1 MLGFQIFA
9 KSNVDY
15 GVESAFHEA
24 RELLRFFGTKSPQ
37 AALYYD
43 ILTSLSNS
51 ITEYRQRAVTKGR
64 SSYVSKI
71 FNFDGGSNATYPNN
85 APQETEADASGVDEQ
100 RTQMDDLLATLSF
113 GQNTPMGTGDMLF
126 DWDSL
131 DISQWDSF
139 PYATG
144 I

>member
-1 MLGFQIFA
+1 M
-9 KSNVDY
+9 
-15 GVESAFHEA
+15 
-24 RELLRFFGTKSPQ
+24 
-37 AALYYD
+37 
-43 ILTSLSNS
+43 
-51 ITEYRQRAVTKGR
+51 
-64 SSYVSKI
+64 
-71 FNFDGGSNATYPNN
+71 
-85 APQETEADASGVDEQ
+85 TEAELPGADEP

-113 GQNTPMGTGDMLF
+113 GQNTPMGAGDMLF